1 MTRKP
6 PTCGAAIPRRA
17 FPALPP
23 AAPRKA
29 PVRRPGARPATAAR
43 AKAPEAVPVRPRAPL
58 GLPAPAAAPPRSAL
72 PPFPGARA
80 RGPLAHLVGTPRA
93 VAPRTVD
100 LYPPGPVG
108 MALRAATPRSKPA
121 KAPRPSTKR
130 DPILRPMAV
139 PLREGAPRIVKL
151 LKIID
156 TRQTEIVEGRYGVER
171 SVPIP
176 GSGTENECYRCG
188 ALHEVHA
195 YVELED
201 GSQVVVGTGCAR
213 QEALDAGDQALAR
226 VISSADRRAKA
237 IVALR
242 AEIERM
248 EPTVKAVEDAIQ
260 AAYMAA
266 SKPPPV
272 VVEDVSDDGKAAR
285 YKLTCGDVVRE
296 GVYYRNRLDPPHFL
310 SRHKEGDAR
319 AARWDWEMRRQD
331 EIRAMERGIRS
342 EQHQLAEARLKLK
355 KLLAKGG

>member
-1 MTRKP
+1 MTRKTP
-6 PTCGAAIPRRA
+6 GCGIAAPRRP
-17 FPALPP
+17 FPALPLP
-23 AAPRKA
+23 APRKA
-29 PVRRPGARPATAAR
+29 PVRRPGARPAPSPR

-58 GLPAPAAAPPRSAL
+58 GLPAPAAATPRSTL

-80 RGPLAHLVGTPRA
+80 RGPLAHIVGVPRA

-151 LKIID
+151 VKIVD

-213 QEALDAGDQALAR
+213 REALDAGDQALAR
-226 VISSADRRAKA
+226 AISSADRRAKA

-242 AEIERM
+242 AEIARL
-248 EPTVKAVEDAIQ
+248 EPIVQAGEDAIQ
-260 AAYMAA
+260 DAHKAARNT
-266 SKPPPV
+266 PPV
-272 VVEDVSDDGKAAR
+272 VVYDVSEDDKSVR
-285 YKLTCGDVVRE
+285 YKLVCGDVERQ
-296 GVYYRNRLDPPHFL
+296 GVYHKHKTYTPSAF
-310 SRHKEGDAR
+310 SRWLKDDER
-319 AARWDWEMRRQD
+319 IVRTDWSIRRER
-331 EIRAMERGIRS
+331 EIRALDHSIRGER
-342 EQHQLAEARLKLK
+342 HQLADARLKLK